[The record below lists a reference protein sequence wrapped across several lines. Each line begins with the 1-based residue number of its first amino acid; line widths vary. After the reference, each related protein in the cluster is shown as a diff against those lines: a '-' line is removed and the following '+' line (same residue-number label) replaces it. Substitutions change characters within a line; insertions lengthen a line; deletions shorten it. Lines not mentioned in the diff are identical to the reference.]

1 MKQQFQRSFSIL
13 ANMLRFIAK
22 LDKISSTRCFINL
35 SINKSYATETGE
47 KPAATQNLVQVEVND
62 KTGYATVTLNS
73 PPVNTLNLPLLNAFS
88 ETLDLLQN
96 NRSRGM
102 ILTSSSNSVFSAGLD
117 IMEMY
122 KPSNDRLKAFWGT
135 LQGIS
140 LRFFYKYHNI

>member
-1 MKQQFQRSFSIL
+1 
-13 ANMLRFIAK
+13 MLRSIAK
-22 LDKISSTRCFINL
+22 LDKLSAIRCFTNVH
-35 SINKSYATETGE
+35 SSKNYATETGE
-47 KPAATQNLVQVEVND
+47 KQAAAQNLVQVEVND

-73 PPVNTLNLPLLNAFS
+73 PPVNTLNLQLLSAFS

-122 KPSNDRLKAFWGT
+122 KPTNERLKAFWGT
-135 LQGIS
+135 LQGIKAND
-140 LRFFYKYHNI
+140 YY